1 MGAAGGMSG
10 GGRIRPAS
18 IPERPTPTT
27 PLLPRGFERNPH
39 SYYSVN
45 FPIYGVCQQ
54 KAHIAMNDNA
64 TFDALMRSYGFRDVV
79 VCLRGAAFRFEAY
92 HDGGWLEGYR
102 TTSVVYWGA

>member
-1 MGAAGGMSG
+1 
-10 GGRIRPAS
+10 
-18 IPERPTPTT
+18 
-27 PLLPRGFERNPH
+27 
-39 SYYSVN
+39 
-45 FPIYGVCQQ
+45 
-54 KAHIAMNDNA
+54 MNDNA